1 MDLELDSYLLNYPN
15 GDKMTLIEYA
25 TSKNASNFVCG
36 LGSICNAGQM
46 CYPVPDNDWYILFAL
61 QQWNSMNNILYMSIG
76 YAISIVQAADL
87 SGAIHAK
94 QSLGVS
100 AGMMEVSGTLAM
112 DIMIMLGSETGPI
125 GWALNVLNFGLTGG
139 FGFWAYFQKVPK
151 GPIIEGF
158 GIWTDVVFHLATVE
172 QEAHKRLSEGIKKAI
187 NAPISSPDGIYGV
200 LKGGTYLSPAKVLP
214 IPEIADKFRNVTMA
228 MAMNLVL
235 RGMNCYITIGADKC
249 TDKGKDGAWP
259 QADRLSYCPNRG
271 GPMHNIV
278 RAVDKLSV
286 NGIPNAKVIDEIF
299 GFSTKMIIDVSLDC
313 QKKHKDWN
321 YNPYTNG
328 KFPKSQQDEC
338 VFNVPVC
345 DCRDEDLRLISG
357 S

>member
-1 MDLELDSYLLNYPN
+1 MHLPSTRAFNSRHLFLASVIILSVFHPACTRPPAPQSSFFPAYPETSLVQHAIPQSSSNASSWTLQKRLARSCEPLPFEPQTWMDLELDSYLLNYPN
-15 GDKMTLIEYA
+15 GDKMTLIDYA

-187 NAPISSPDGIYGV
+187 NSPISSPDGIYGV

-235 RGMNCYITIGADKC
+235 RGMVT
-249 TDKGKDGAWP
+249 
-259 QADRLSYCPNRG
+259 
-271 GPMHNIV
+271 
-278 RAVDKLSV
+278 
-286 NGIPNAKVIDEIF
+286 IPNSAFSF
-299 GFSTKMIIDVSLDC
+299 GVM
-313 QKKHKDWN
+313 KD
-321 YNPYTNG
+321 
-328 KFPKSQQDEC
+328 
-338 VFNVPVC
+338 
-345 DCRDEDLRLISG
+345 
-357 S
+357 